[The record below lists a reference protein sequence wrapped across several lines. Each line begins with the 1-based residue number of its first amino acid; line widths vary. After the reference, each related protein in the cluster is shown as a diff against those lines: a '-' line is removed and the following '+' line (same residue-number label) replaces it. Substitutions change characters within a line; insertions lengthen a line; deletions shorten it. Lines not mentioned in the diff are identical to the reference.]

1 VKRFLFPGAVVL
13 AVVFGTSCTSAVD
26 HGTAQTASAGFGT
39 PPSHVPP
46 TGGDPAMYA
55 AAIAEIQSYLTT
67 WVQHGP
73 AAAAAAYL
81 TLSPDEQL
89 PSAADNTIS
98 PLAQSDPEA
107 QAPDPQMPVLIAAS
121 VYSYVPW
128 AWTSADQF
136 TLDVILD
143 LHFRGDPGRAN
154 WYEGHNGQFFTFS
167 RVPGQTSWRIE
178 TATAP

>member
-1 VKRFLFPGAVVL
+1 MLPGALVL
-13 AVVFGTSCTSAVD
+13 AVVFGTSCTSALD
-26 HGTAQTASAGFGT
+26 HGTAQTASAALRT

-46 TGGDPAMYA
+46 AGGDPAVYA
-55 AAIAEIQSYLTT
+55 AAVAEIQSYLTT

-73 AAAAAAYL
+73 SAAAAAYL

-89 PSAADNTIS
+89 TSVADNTVS
-98 PLAQSDPEA
+98 PR
-107 QAPDPQMPVLIAAS
+107 APDTQMPVLIAAS

-128 AWTSADQF
+128 AWTSADHF

-143 LHFRGDPGRAN
+143 LHFRGDPGPAN
-154 WYEGHNGQFFTFS
+154 WYEGHNGEFFTFS
-167 RVPGQTSWRIE
+167 RAPAQTSWRME